1 MSQINLIVEQ
11 LKLAFE
17 GDPWHGPALMEI
29 LEGID
34 ATQAADR
41 PITTAHSIWEL
52 VLHLTG
58 WERVAIRRLHGE
70 ALQLSDE
77 ENFGRIEAVND
88 IAWKQAV
95 QTLRQTHAQLIE
107 EVAALSEAKL
117 NERVPGKKYNSLFM
131 LSGIVQHAAYHGGQI
146 ALLKRFHA

>member
-17 GDPWHGPALMEI
+17 GDPWHGPGLMEI

-41 PITTAHSIWEL
+41 PITTAHSSWEV

-58 WERVAIRRLHGE
+58 W
-70 ALQLSDE
+70 
-77 ENFGRIEAVND
+77 GRIQAVND